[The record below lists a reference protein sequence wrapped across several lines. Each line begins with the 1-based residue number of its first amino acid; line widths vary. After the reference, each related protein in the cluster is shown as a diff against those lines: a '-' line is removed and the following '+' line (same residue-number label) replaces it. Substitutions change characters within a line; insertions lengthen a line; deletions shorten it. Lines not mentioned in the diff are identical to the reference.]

1 MNVLY
6 NKGNRSGYV
15 SHYYHFLFGYLL
27 PVLSDIKLHNN
38 NYMIDCGPLNK
49 ILKELGFLICNT
61 ANPKMEGHRR
71 IDSYRKMRGFDT
83 PHCIIPEATMS
94 KAIEQINILLPTRRV
109 DTYDFL
115 LIDRGPKPTK
125 KQRTNFAKL
134 EQKNLRGNQ
143 RRSIANMDEIEN
155 LLLKFSK
162 KVQRHRLENL
172 SLRDQ
177 IKIFKGAKYIIGQH
191 GAAMSNLC
199 FAERCEYVIEM
210 QSIHNKKFFNNI
222 AEHMKINKINF
233 TIPTGR
239 HVEAD
244 CKLLKKEIS
253 NIYE

>member
-1 MNVLY
+1 MKILY
-6 NKGNRSGYV
+6 KAGNRSGYV
-15 SHYYHFLFGYLL
+15 NHYYHFLFGYLL
-27 PVLSDIKLHNN
+27 PVLSDIKRHNN
-38 NYMIDCGPLNK
+38 NYMIDCGPMNN
-49 ILKELGFLICNT
+49 ILEELGFLIHSESNL
-61 ANPKMEGHRR
+61 KMEGHKR
-71 IDSYRKMRGFDT
+71 IRGFDT
-83 PHCIIPEATMS
+83 PHLKIPEATMS
-94 KAIEQINILLPTRRV
+94 KAIEQINILLPTKRV

-115 LIDRGPKPTK
+115 LIDRGPTPTK
-125 KQRTNFAKL
+125 KERIAFQKL
-134 EQKNLRGNQ
+134 KRKDLRGNQ
-143 RRSIANMDEIEN
+143 RRSITNMDEIEN
-155 LLLKFSK
+155 LLLRFSK

-191 GAAMSNLC
+191 GAAISNLC
-199 FAERCEYVIEM
+199 FAERCEHVIEL
-210 QSIHNKKFFNNI
+210 QAIQNKKFFNNI